1 MPSLP
6 LSGQWRVLGATSRV
20 WSCDGSL
27 RADPHNS
34 IACADPTSF
43 DLERN
48 GDSTALIGCLPKWRG
63 RPQVKSG
70 VSLVQKD
77 NGSWSRN
84 SVEPVATEE
93 WKESEKQED
102 GETGNTEATG
112 QTSALTGQ
120 TGAEDPQRGMED
132 RWLRGAYL

>member
-1 MPSLP
+1 MGISEL
-6 LSGQWRVLGATSRV
+6 LVST
-20 WSCDGSL
+20 CDGSL
-27 RADPHNS
+27 RADPHSS

-48 GDSTALIGCLPKWRG
+48 GDSAALIGCLLQSRD

-70 VSLVQKD
+70 VSLVQKRD
-77 NGSWSRN
+77 GSWSRN
-84 SVEPVATEE
+84 SLEPVATEE
-93 WKESEKQED
+93 WKKSEKQED

-120 TGAEDPQRGMED
+120 TGAEDPQRGTED
-132 RWLRGAYL
+132 RWPRGAYL